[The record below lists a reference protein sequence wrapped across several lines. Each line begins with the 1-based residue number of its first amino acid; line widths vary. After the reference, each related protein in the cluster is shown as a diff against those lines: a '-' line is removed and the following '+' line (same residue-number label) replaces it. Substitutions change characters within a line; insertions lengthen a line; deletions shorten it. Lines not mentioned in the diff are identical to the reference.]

1 MQIQMQHIEHVQIA
15 KDDMS
20 TSGCSDNVCFG
31 YMHRIKGKMSEAELC
46 FEDTSRN
53 KREKV
58 KESRETK
65 GGR

>member
-1 MQIQMQHIEHVQIA
+1 MQILMQHMEHVQIA
-15 KDDMS
+15 KNEMS

-31 YMHRIKGKMSEAELC
+31 YMLGIEGKMSEAELC
-46 FEDTSRN
+46 FEDTRGN